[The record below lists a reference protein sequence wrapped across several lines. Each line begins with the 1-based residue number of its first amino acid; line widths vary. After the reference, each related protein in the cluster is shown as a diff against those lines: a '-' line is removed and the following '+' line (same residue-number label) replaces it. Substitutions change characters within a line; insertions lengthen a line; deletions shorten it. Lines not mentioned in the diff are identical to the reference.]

1 MPSSTEPSDALAD
14 HGPARNPNPAD
25 PRAAQDRLFA
35 ALSAMYAREAP
46 LYAASLEVNRLCNRA
61 VGDLL
66 AKIHRGF
73 RLSDDDLGRG
83 GAERHGAIRIGR
95 EDEYRWIARYFAL
108 FGMEPHN
115 FYDMTDVGAKSQ
127 PVIATAFRSSAAP
140 QHRVFASLLVT
151 SSFDGRTR
159 ERLDAL
165 LAARD
170 VFSERAKE
178 TVARAEDQG
187 GLDEADALALVEE
200 GVNRIFK
207 WTGRAR
213 DRALYT
219 ELVDGGFKIAADIAC
234 FETHHLNHLTP
245 NTFCMDLFTASM
257 KFALGELTAGSY
269 LDRAKDALVSL
280 AERADRDWMVLH
292 FTHFAPE
299 TIDAFEREALDPD
312 DARAIVE
319 PLAAALG
326 ERSAGLPAA
335 GAPGEPERIFKDH
348 TEGPPAGVPVLL
360 RQDAYRAR
368 PEPITFVDEDVPAPA
383 THTARFGEIEQRF
396 YATTAKGR
404 ELYDECLARQDGPA
418 DSDCFRRF
426 PGHLSALYAGGLVFV
441 RPRATAAGR
450 DAAARGEIKATDL
463 DALAAAGHVRLDGLR
478 YEDFLP
484 VSAAG
489 IFASNLE
496 QYGTAST
503 SDTKPAYERADLERL
518 MGRPIIDA
526 MAVCRALQS
535 AATLRAYRDLG
546 LLDLLPEDERR
557 ALEADVEA
565 EPAGAVAVIT
575 GG

>member
-1 MPSSTEPSDALAD
+1 MRSTTEPSDAHPRRHAGL
-14 HGPARNPNPAD
+14 AD

-46 LYAASLEVNRLCNRA
+46 LYAASLDVNRLCNRA

-66 AKIHRGF
+66 ARIHRGF
-73 RLSDDDLGRG
+73 QLSDDDIDRG

-151 SSFDGRTR
+151 SYFDERTR

-165 LAARD
+165 LAGRR
-170 VFSERAKE
+170 VFSDRAME
-178 TVARAEDQG
+178 TVARAEARG
-187 GLDEADALALVEE
+187 GLDGADADALVEE

-257 KFALGELTAGSY
+257 KFALGELTASDY
-269 LDRAKDALVSL
+269 RERAAGALLSL

-292 FTHFAPE
+292 FTHLAPE
-299 TIDAFEREALDPD
+299 TIDAFARDALEPGA
-312 DARAIVE
+312 ARAIVE
-319 PLAAALG
+319 PLAAAL
-326 ERSAGLPAA
+326 EEQAAGLPTA
-335 GAPGEPERIFKDH
+335 GAPGEPEHIFKDH

-368 PEPITFVDEDVPAPA
+368 PEPITFVDEDDPAPA

-404 ELYDECLARQDGPA
+404 ELYNECLACQQGPA

-426 PGHLSALYAGGLVFV
+426 PGHLSTLNDEGLVFV

-450 DAAARGEIKATDL
+450 DAAARGEITTNDL
-463 DALAAAGHVRLDGLR
+463 GSLAAAGHVRLDGLR

-489 IFASNLE
+489 IFASNLQ

-503 SDTKPAYERADLERL
+503 SDAKPTYEQADLERI
-518 MGRPIIDA
+518 MGRPLVDA
-526 MAVCRALQS
+526 VAVCRAIQA
-535 AATLRAYRDLG
+535 AATLGAYRELG
-546 LLDLLPEDERR
+546 LLDRLPDEDRR
-557 ALEADVEA
+557 ALEAEVKVAPEA
-565 EPAGAVAVIT
+565 ARELATA
-575 GG
+575 